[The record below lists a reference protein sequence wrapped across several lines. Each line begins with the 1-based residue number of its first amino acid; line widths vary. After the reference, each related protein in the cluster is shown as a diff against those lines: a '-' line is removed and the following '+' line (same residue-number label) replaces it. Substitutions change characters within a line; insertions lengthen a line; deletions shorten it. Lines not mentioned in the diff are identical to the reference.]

1 MIDFINKYRSAPER
15 RRIIIGVKAFA
26 GLTSPKEQNPA
37 VKCALKEIK
46 AIRSGVMSC
55 HKELNL
61 LLCDVCM
68 VAGFL
73 AACIIIKCSFF
84 SSKKEEKEE

>member
-46 AIRSGVMSC
+46 AIRSGVVSC

-73 AACIIIKCSFF
+73 AACIIIKYKTCNN
-84 SSKKEEKEE
+84 KKEEKCE

>member
-46 AIRSGVMSC
+46 AIHSGVMSC

-68 VAGFL
+68 L
-73 AACIIIKCSFF
+73 AAFITICTIIKCRNSACKREDK
-84 SSKKEEKEE
+84 SE

>member
-1 MIDFINKYRSAPER
+1 MIDFISKYRSAPER
-15 RRIIIGVKAFA
+15 KHIVIGIKAFA

-37 VKCALKEIK
+37 VKFALKEIK
-46 AIRSGVMSC
+46 AVRSGVMSC

-68 VAGFL
+68 L
-73 AACIIIKCSFF
+73 ATFITICTIIKCRNSACKRADK
-84 SSKKEEKEE
+84 SE